1 MRKAVLAC
9 PETSSLAIPATQVRQ
24 MTRLGLL
31 HKAVHNRA
39 AITIPSH
46 VQYKSSSATRNISIH
61 LNSLLSR
68 LHEILAKFSFWPSK
82 INDWNSL
89 PPNILEIDPTDNFKP
104 VLLLN
109 MADPLIF
116 NFVLYYYLFHFCFIL
131 FYFIFCLKTC
141 DASPWG

>member
-1 MRKAVLAC
+1 MYRDVPHDLSEGSTYSHEKGCVMRALKRLHWQ
-9 PETSSLAIPATQVRQ
+9 SLQHKVRR

-46 VQYKSSSATRNISIH
+46 VQYKSSSATRNISIC
-61 LNSLLSR
+61 LNSLVSR

-104 VLLLN
+104 
-109 MADPLIF
+109 
-116 NFVLYYYLFHFCFIL
+116 
-131 FYFIFCLKTC
+131 
-141 DASPWG
+141 ASNAFFFT

>member
-1 MRKAVLAC
+1 
-9 PETSSLAIPATQVRQ
+9 

-104 VLLLN
+104 ASNAFFLLN

-116 NFVLYYYLFHFCFIL
+116 NFVLYFYSCQFCFIL
-131 FYFIFCLKTC
+131 NYFIFCLETC

>member
-1 MRKAVLAC
+1 MYRDVPHDLSEGHRAMRKAVLAC
-9 PETSSLAIPATQVRQ
+9 LETSSLANPATQVRR

-46 VQYKSSSATRNISIH
+46 VQYKSSSATRNISIC
-61 LNSLLSR
+61 LNSLVSR
-68 LHEILAKFSFWPSK
+68 LHEILAKFSFWPRK

-104 VLLLN
+104 ASN
-109 MADPLIF
+109 AFFYLIW
-116 NFVLYYYLFHFCFIL
+116 LIR
-131 FYFIFCLKTC
+131 
-141 DASPWG
+141 

>member
-1 MRKAVLAC
+1 MYRDVPHDLSEGHRAIRKAVLAC
-9 PETSSLAIPATQVRQ
+9 PETSSLAIPATQVRR

-46 VQYKSSSATRNISIH
+46 VQYKSSSATRNISIC
-61 LNSLLSR
+61 LNSLVSR

-104 VLLLN
+104 
-109 MADPLIF
+109 
-116 NFVLYYYLFHFCFIL
+116 
-131 FYFIFCLKTC
+131 
-141 DASPWG
+141 ASNAFFT